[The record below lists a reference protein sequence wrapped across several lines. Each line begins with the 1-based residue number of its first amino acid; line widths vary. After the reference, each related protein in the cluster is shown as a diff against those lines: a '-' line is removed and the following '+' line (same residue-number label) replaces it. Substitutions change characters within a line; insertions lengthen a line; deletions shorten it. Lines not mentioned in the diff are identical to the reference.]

1 MPRTRNRL
9 TLLPRPNSIEN
20 RISSSTMSESRAQ
33 KSNQPLQDP
42 LALVSTGASALTVFL
57 IFLVGA
63 AGTLAFL
70 SSQTADPLVLTLM
83 GVLATLGVFFVFGL
97 AAGHIRVSERTQAMD
112 LAAALSERLETGC
125 LLTTQDA
132 RILHAN
138 RSAYRLMGR
147 DELGDLTTLEEAL
160 AGTQAGAEVLFRLAR
175 AAQRG
180 RYLSEDLPV
189 PVRGAGGRA
198 NDEQRWLR
206 VAVKPFGNVDLP
218 EYAGRA
224 VLWTLTDITYERH
237 QSEAHRHAL
246 ESELAAFAGMPA
258 GLLIL
263 DKGGRIQFAN
273 ATLMSWLGHS
283 DAQTVRPANLGEVV
297 SRADRDLLTSLAAG
311 RPTAPSRVEI
321 DFVTADGALWPATC
335 LAAARSGKAG
345 DVETL
350 SLIVTA
356 REVDSDHLATLV
368 DGTSELAS
376 LFRNAPFGIALIDQ
390 EGRMRSAN
398 PVFDRLMCRS
408 NDADSNSAEH
418 VYGLEIDA
426 TGQEALTKALESAAK
441 GKAALPAIE
450 VAVGKDGEFARRV
463 YIESLGKQAGSN
475 RAPTVIYVTD
485 ATEERALGL
494 KFVQSQKMEAV
505 GKLAGG
511 IAHDFNNVL
520 TAIIGFSD
528 LLLASH
534 RPGDH
539 AYKNIQSIRS
549 SANHAA
555 GLVKQLLAF
564 SRRQTL
570 EPEVLQ
576 LNELVTDLSVIL
588 NRLLGENVELKISSG
603 RELWQVKADRNQLN
617 QVVIN
622 LAVNARDAMPDGGR
636 LTIKMRN
643 ITERESQRMSEHGM
657 IVGPVRPDRGG
668 RHRRRH
674 AAGGGRKDLRAVLH
688 DQGRRQRHR
697 ARTVD
702 GLWHYQADRR
712 LHLRRQQARF
722 RHHVPG
728 LSSAPRCSRGHRG
741 RRRRKSTKKERPLDL
756 TGHGRVLVVEDED
769 AVRIFATEAL
779 RRQGYEVLQACDGL
793 EALDI
798 MEENDHQVDLVVSD
812 VKMPEMDGP
821 TLFNELR
828 SHNPELKFIFVSG
841 YADDAF
847 TKTLEPNAEFV
858 FLPKP
863 YTLAQIAEVVKDQL
877 R

>member
-1 MPRTRNRL
+1 MPRTRTRP
-9 TLLPRPNSIEN
+9 TLHLRANPSEN

-33 KSNQPLQDP
+33 KSHQPLQDP
-42 LALVSTGASALTVFL
+42 LALVSAGASALTVFL

-83 GVLATLGVFFVFGL
+83 GVLATLGVFFIFGL

-132 RILHAN
+132 RVLHAN
-138 RSAYRLMGR
+138 RAVYRLMGR
-147 DELGDLTTLEEAL
+147 DELGDLNSLEEAL
-160 AGTQAGAEVLFRLAR
+160 AGTQSGAEVLFRLAR

-180 RYLSEDLPV
+180 RYLSEEILV
-189 PVRGAGGRA
+189 PKRSGSRGQQDQAS
-198 NDEQRWLR
+198 WLR
-206 VAVKPFGNVDLP
+206 VAVKPFGSVDLP

-224 VLWTLTDITYERH
+224 VLWTLTDITHERH
-237 QSEAHRHAL
+237 QAEARRQAL
-246 ESELAAFAGMPA
+246 EAELAAFAGMPA
-258 GLLIL
+258 GLLVL
-263 DKGGRIQFAN
+263 DPSGHIQFAN
-273 ATLMSWLGHS
+273 ATLMGWLGH
-283 DAQTVRPANLGEVV
+283 AQTQTAKPASLRDVV
-297 SRADRDLLTSLAAG
+297 GRDDQDLLTAMAAG
-311 RPTAPSRVEI
+311 RTAVTDRVDI
-321 DFVTADGALWPATC
+321 DFVTADGALWPAAC
-335 LAAARSGKAG
+335 LAAVRPSCGS
-345 DVETL
+345 DTSSL
-350 SLIVTA
+350 SLIVMA
-356 REVDSDHLATLV
+356 RDV
-368 DGTSELAS
+368 DGDRLAALVNGQSELAA
-376 LFRNAPFGIALIDQ
+376 LFRNAPFGIALID
-390 EGRMRSAN
+390 EDGRMSSAN

-408 NDADSNSAEH
+408 GTADEDLAEDI
-418 VYGLEIDA
+418 YGLEIDS
-426 TGQEALTKALESAAK
+426 TGRESLAKALRSAAD

-450 VAVGKDGEFARRV
+450 VAVGKDGEYARRV
-463 YIESLGKQAGSN
+463 YVESLGKRSGSE
-475 RAPTVIYVTD
+475 RAPVVVYVTD

-528 LLLASH
+528 LLMTSH

-549 SANHAA
+549 SAHHAA

-636 LTIKMRN
+636 LTVKMRN
-643 ITERESQRMSEHGM
+643 VTERESQRMSEHGM
-657 IVGPVRPDRGG
+657 IVGQYVLIEVEDSGVGMPPDVVAKIFEPFFTTKEVGKG
-668 RHRRRH
+668 
-674 AAGGGRKDLRAVLH
+674 
-688 DQGRRQRHR
+688 
-697 ARTVD
+697 T
-702 GLWHYQADRR
+702 GL
-712 LHLRRQQARF
+712 
-722 RHHVPG
+722 G
-728 LSSAPRCSRGHRG
+728 LSTVYGIIKQTGGYIYAESEPGSGTVFRVYLPRHVAPEGTEEEAA
-741 RRRRKSTKKERPLDL
+741 RKATKKERRLDL

-828 SHNPELKFIFVSG
+828 SHNPDLKFVFVSG

-847 TKTLEPNAEFV
+847 TKTLDPNAEFT